1 MNEYINYAEINS
13 YKLVLQFWNI
23 CISWNQ
29 GESGQKKRRM
39 VKWRIHLVVH
49 FHKHTNTSGAY
60 TLRNSGIALPSGRWY
75 AVQVMA
81 PVAAV
86 VPILTLEEHDQD
98 NGKPNYQQEECSNPQ
113 DILVRFVLWRLISL
127 R

>member
-1 MNEYINYAEINS
+1 MEPGRIRAKEA
-13 YKLVLQFWNI
+13 QD
-23 CISWNQ
+23 
-29 GESGQKKRRM
+29 GQ
-39 VKWRIHLVVH
+39 VEHLVVH

-98 NGKPNYQQEECSNPQ
+98 NGKPAT
-113 DILVRFVLWRLISL
+113 
-127 R
+127 